1 MKSKKIDNFINQSL
15 IKMFQ
20 MVGFDSFD
28 KTFVKQKDW
37 YSLKTWTEAEEEE
50 FKKYFVSEAKKKLGW
65 SKSTAEKEYAYF
77 NLMWGW
83 KVSEE
88 EGIITK

>member
-1 MKSKKIDNFINQSL
+1 
-15 IKMFQ
+15 MFQ

-28 KTFVKQKDW
+28 QTFVIQKDW
-37 YSLKTWTEAEEEE
+37 YSLKTWTNTEERE
-50 FKKYFVSEAKKKLGW
+50 FRKYFISEAKKKLGW